1 MTHGTTSKSMTHNT
15 FLFHPLLLLAA
26 LFVLPAYSTTRHD
39 EPEAAYRVY
48 HLFDPGDVAQ
58 LQRAT
63 AIRETTRQWR
73 VVEWVGIRRTAAA
86 QLPFAT
92 IALDDALAN
101 VDRLPD
107 SVVGWLQHAGATDS
121 VADQVLVENTST
133 RRLFVGTAA
142 DVRDL
147 ATVASLERRIR
158 TDVAVTT
165 WGKVKELFR

>member
-1 MTHGTTSKSMTHNT
+1 MRHNT

-26 LFVLPAYSTTRHD
+26 LFVLPAYSTTRRV

-63 AIRETTRQWR
+63 AVRETTRKWR
-73 VVEWVGIRRTAAA
+73 LVEWVGIRRTAAG

-92 IALDDALAN
+92 IALDDVLAN
-101 VDRLPD
+101 VDPLPD
-107 SVVGWLQHAGATDS
+107 SVVGWLQQVGGAHN

-133 RRLFVGTAA
+133 RRLFVGTGA

-147 ATVASLERRIR
+147 STVASLERRIR